1 MINVILKGIGIKYT
15 ENQRKYTVSV
25 RDQDGIYVPDRENQR
40 AWMLKISPNLNAK
53 IFCANEGKHVAG

>member
-40 AWMLKISPNLNAK
+40 A
-53 IFCANEGKHVAG
+53 